1 MKTTRTLVPGMLF
14 QLGLRR
20 PRPQSIMRN
29 TSVLSWRLLW
39 ASSFFIGQAVLPEL
53 RVGLWGVGVPKL
65 ETHIYSLGSRP
76 CGFQH
81 SVQPLVVLLDC
92 RTQYDDVI
100 DLSSNS
106 LQDLDDLL
114 HCPVKYFRYWF
125 YSKRQLDKT
134 NQRAYWRHVCCC
146 FHPVWAARG
155 LVASKALWSGA
166 SAISLMISSP
176 EGIW

>member
-76 CGFQH
+76 CVFSSASRCTLGLSHPIWWCHRFKLKLPPRSRWSAPLPCETLQVLILFQKAAWQN
-81 SVQPLVVLLDC
+81 QPKGILKARLLL
-92 RTQYDDVI
+92 
-100 DLSSNS
+100 LSSS
-106 LQDLDDLL
+106 LS
-114 HCPVKYFRYWF
+114 C
-125 YSKRQLDKT
+125 
-134 NQRAYWRHVCCC
+134 QRPC
-146 FHPVWAARG
+146 G
-155 LVASKALWSGA
+155 
-166 SAISLMISSP
+166 
-176 EGIW
+176 E